1 MTEQPVRDVG
11 AGDQLSAGGSGFTH
25 IGEVVRYQGRMI
37 KMSSMQWRGPDGVEF
52 ERDFV
57 DHPGAVAV
65 VPILDDGSIVLVSQ
79 FRTPLG
85 RETLEIPAGV
95 MDKTGESAID
105 AAARELAEETG
116 YVANELVALGSIHTA
131 PGWANEQIEL
141 FVARGLRAEQ
151 RNADGIEEQ
160 FMKVVVLDEAKYDEL
175 VSSGEVTDAKTL
187 LGVLMVRSGS

>member
-1 MTEQPVRDVG
+1 VNGQSFDD
-11 AGDQLSAGGSGFTH
+11 AGSMGFPTGSGSGFVH
-25 IGEVVRYQGRMI
+25 VGETVRYQGRMI
-37 KMSSMQWRGPDGVEF
+37 KMSSMTWRGPDGVEF

-95 MDKTGESAID
+95 MDKAGESAVD

-116 YVANELVALGSIHTA
+116 YVSDELTRLGIVHTA

-141 FVARGLRAEQ
+141 FVARGLRAE
-151 RNADGIEEQ
+151 RRKADGIEEQ
-160 FMKVVVLDEAKYDEL
+160 FMKTVVLSDRQYDEL
-175 VSSGEVTDAKTL
+175 VVSGGVTDAKTL

>member
-1 MTEQPVRDVG
+1 VTEKPVDNGVG
-11 AGDQLSAGGSGFTH
+11 GHLTDSGSGFTH
-25 IGEVVRYQGRMI
+25 IGEVVRHQGQMI
-37 KMSSMQWRGPDGVEF
+37 KMSSMMWRGPDGVEF
-52 ERDFV
+52 ERDYV

-65 VPILDDGSIVLVSQ
+65 VPVLDDGSIVLVSQ

-95 MDKTGESAID
+95 MDKQGESAID

-116 YVANELVALGSIHTA
+116 YVADELVALGLIHTA

-141 FVARGLRAEQ
+141 FVARGLRAEE

-160 FMKVVVLDEAKYDEL
+160 FMKVFVLGEAEYDEL
-175 VSSGEVTDAKTL
+175 VAAGEVTDAKTL